1 MRRITWFV
9 VGFAVAVAAWLLL
22 SPVPIE
28 PTSWHPSPAPA
39 RTGVLAPNDRL
50 RAVERIGGSGVVEP
64 EATTIDEQ
72 GRVFAGLA
80 DGRVVRI
87 DPRTGEVTPLASTGG
102 RPFGLA
108 FDAEGRLYVCDGQ
121 KGLLRISPAGEVTT
135 LATGHGGVPFG
146 FTDDVSIAP
155 DGMVYFTD
163 ATSGFGVGTY
173 RDDILEHAGKGRLFS
188 FDPRTGQVSLLL
200 SGLQFAN
207 GVAVS
212 GDGTYLVVAETG
224 SYRLVR
230 YWLSG
235 PRRGSS
241 EPFADNLPG
250 FPDNVTWSPDRKAFW
265 VALWPRVGAVDALAP
280 YPFLR
285 KVVRRLPRFLQ
296 PDPAT
301 HAWAVAIDEGGRIVD
316 SLEWLAPSAYF
327 PVTSVRERD
336 GWLWLGSLSQ
346 RGVGRI
352 AAPPLPAT
360 PRRP

>member
-1 MRRITWFV
+1 MKRITWIALGVAAAV
-9 VGFAVAVAAWLLL
+9 VAWLLL

-28 PTSWHPSPAPA
+28 PTSWHPSPAPP

-50 RAVERIGGSGVVEP
+50 RAVERIGGAGVVEP
-64 EATTIDEQ
+64 EATTFDDR
-72 GRVFAGLA
+72 GRVHAGLA

-87 DPRTGEVTPLASTGG
+87 DPGTGEVATVASTGG
-102 RPFGLA
+102 RPLGLA
-108 FDAEGRLYVCDGQ
+108 FDAQGRLYVCDAA
-121 KGLLRISPAGEVTT
+121 KGLLRISPSGEVAV
-135 LATGHGGVPFG
+135 LATGQGGLPFG
-146 FTDDVSIAP
+146 FTDDVSVAP

-173 RDDILEHAGKGRLFS
+173 RDDILEHGGKGRLLS
-188 FDPRTGQVSLLL
+188 FDPQTGQVSLLL

-212 GDGTYLVVAETG
+212 GDGTYVVVAETG

-230 YWLSG
+230 HWLSG

-241 EPFADNLPG
+241 EPFAENLPG
-250 FPDNVTWSPDRKAFW
+250 FPDNVTWSPDRKVFW
-265 VALWPRVGAVDALAP
+265 VALWPRVAAVDALAP

-285 KVVRRLPRFLQ
+285 KVVRRLPRRFQ

-301 HAWAVAIDEGGRIVD
+301 HAWVVAIDEQGRIVD
-316 SLEWLAPSAYF
+316 SLEWLAPSSYF

-336 GWLWLGSLSQ
+336 GWLWLGSLAQ
-346 RGVGRI
+346 HGVGRI
-352 AAPPLPAT
+352 AAPPLT
-360 PRRP
+360 PQRP

>member
-1 MRRITWFV
+1 VKRLTWIA
-9 VGFAVAVAAWLLL
+9 VGFAVAVTAWLLL

-28 PTSWHPSPAPA
+28 PTAWHPAPAPA

-50 RAVERIGGSGVVEP
+50 RAVERIGGQDVVEP
-64 EATTIDEQ
+64 EATTVDEK
-72 GRVFAGLA
+72 GRVYAGLA

-87 DPRTGEVTPLASTGG
+87 DPPTGQVTLVARTGG

-108 FDAEGRLYVCDGQ
+108 FDAEGRLYVCDAL
-121 KGLLRISPAGEVTT
+121 KGLLRISPSGEVTT
-135 LATGHGGVPFG
+135 LATGQGGVPFG
-146 FTDDVSIAP
+146 FADDVSVAP
-155 DGMVYFTD
+155 DGMVYFSD

-188 FDPRTGQVSLLL
+188 FDPRTGQVTLLL

-235 PRRGSS
+235 PRRGTS

-250 FPDNVTWSPDRKAFW
+250 FPDNVTWSPERKVFW

-285 KVVRRLPRFLQ
+285 KVVRRLPRRFQ

-301 HAWAVAIDEGGRIVD
+301 HAWVVAIDEQGRIVD

-352 AAPPLPAT
+352 PAPPIPAT
-360 PRRP
+360 PPRP